1 MLNIK
6 EVTKLPDELEPST
19 MYTIVVDR
27 FRTNVY
33 VTNNKGS
40 IVLKGEKYPDF
51 NNQDFID
58 ILNNKVDKI
67 PGMGLSSNDLTDE
80 LYEKLMNIQA
90 GATVNSPDSYLLDR
104 NNHTGTQSIDT
115 IRGLRESL
123 ESRNGIISGRIASTP
138 EERLNIINSTPAQ
151 GTSQELKTL
160 YDLREKT
167 IMTYVNNGWRTDTS
181 RKFSDIPKPV
191 FFNDPVTGSLF
202 FLHVSDL
209 VTRVTVRRI

>member
-6 EVTKLPDELEPST
+6 EVTRLPNVLEPST
-19 MYTIVVDR
+19 MYTIVVDE

-33 VTNNKGS
+33 VTDNQGS

-51 NNQDFID
+51 NNGD
-58 ILNNKVDKI
+58 IINILKNKVDKE
-67 PGMGLSSNDLTDE
+67 PGKGLSSNDFTDE
-80 LYEKLMNIQA
+80 LYEKLKNLQA
-90 GATVNSPDSYLLDR
+90 GATINSPDSYLLDR

-138 EERLNIINSTPAQ
+138 EERLSITGTTPAP
-151 GTSQELKTL
+151 GAGPEMKTL
-160 YDLREKT
+160 YDLKEKT
-167 IMTYVNNGWRTDTS
+167 IMVHMNGSWRTDTT

-191 FFNDPVTGSLF
+191 FFNDPVTGALF

-209 VTRVTVRRI
+209 VTRITTRRI